1 MRERPTSMI
10 RICLYPHS
18 RIAVRRR
25 HHSVRSLLLLL
36 LSVANVAT
44 SDGNVI
50 ATGSDPITAARIMS
64 AFFVCT
70 GGRSI
75 RAVFNNGSRPRV
87 ALILSDGR
95 YVVLPEAKSG
105 SGARYA
111 NREESFV
118 FWNKG
123 QTAFIVERGKTT
135 YAGCEKQGG
144 S

>member
-1 MRERPTSMI
+1 
-10 RICLYPHS
+10 
-18 RIAVRRR
+18 
-25 HHSVRSLLLLL
+25 VRSLLLLL
-36 LSVANVAT
+36 LPIANVAT
-44 SDGNVI
+44 SDGNVV
-50 ATGSDPITAARIMS
+50 AMPSEPATAARTLS

-70 GGRSI
+70 GGHSI

-87 ALILSDGR
+87 ELTLSDGR
-95 YVVLPEAKSG
+95 YVVLPQAKSG

-111 NREESFV
+111 NQEESFV

-135 YAGCEKQGG
+135 YAGCEKQDG

>member
-1 MRERPTSMI
+1 M
-10 RICLYPHS
+10 HN
-18 RIAVRRR
+18 
-25 HHSVRSLLLLL
+25 RSGARGWP
-36 LSVANVAT
+36 SFVARLCVAMVGVGSQVVT
-44 SDGNVI
+44 RQALAADVI
-50 ATGSDPITAARIMS
+50 ATNSEPVTAARIMS

-70 GGRSI
+70 GARSI
-75 RAVFNNGSRPRV
+75 RAVFNNGPRPRV
-87 ALILSDGR
+87 ALSLSDGR

-111 NREESFV
+111 DREESFV

-123 QTAFIVERGKTT
+123 QTAFIVERGTTT